1 MTDDANHTLVVIFD
15 DARTGVG
22 AIKQALSEKGYPP
35 EGEPVWLSSAE
46 KVALGEGQEKMLV
59 GKVTKEE
66 LYREFPV
73 FEKNARNYFP
83 REEVIRKI
91 SGIDEKIEIV
101 MFLGTWCKDS
111 VSEAPKLLKVY
122 ERADNPKFS
131 LEIYGVDRKKKEGS
145 GLCERYDIQ
154 RVPTVLFFKAGKE
167 LGRIIEYPE
176 KSVEEDLLEIVIQG
190 GGSFKCSR

>member
-1 MTDDANHTLVVIFD
+1 M
-15 DARTGVG
+15 
-22 AIKQALSEKGYPP
+22 EKGAS
-35 EGEPVWLSSAE
+35 GET
-46 KVALGEGQEKMLV
+46 QERMLV
-59 GKVTKEE
+59 GKITKEE

-73 FEKNARNYFP
+73 FEKNARNYVP
-83 REEVIRKI
+83 RQEEIRKI
-91 SGIDEKIEIV
+91 SAIGENIDIV

-122 ERADNPKFS
+122 ERADNPNLS

-145 GLCERYDIQ
+145 GLCKRYDTQ

-176 KSVEEDLLEIVIQG
+176 KSIEEDLLEIVIRG
-190 GGSFKCSR
+190 GG